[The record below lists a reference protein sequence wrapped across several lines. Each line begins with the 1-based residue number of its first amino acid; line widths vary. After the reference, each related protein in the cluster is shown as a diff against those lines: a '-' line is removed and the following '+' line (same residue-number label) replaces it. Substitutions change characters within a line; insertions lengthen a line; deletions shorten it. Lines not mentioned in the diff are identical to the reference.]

1 MIKNGTVDPD
11 VDDDKY
17 MKDLNGTPS
26 KCSIKRNANY
36 NPQQHPKY
44 LLSKNQDNFQVIFS
58 MLWANSPEL
67 CESVW
72 ALIAKLPKNQS
83 VIESLKTLKF
93 IKDVEKS
100 SAAAGGTRDE
110 AAISAAWSSML
121 DPQAIFKLLY
131 CL

>member
-1 MIKNGTVDPD
+1 
-11 VDDDKY
+11 
-17 MKDLNGTPS
+17 
-26 KCSIKRNANY
+26 
-36 NPQQHPKY
+36 
-44 LLSKNQDNFQVIFS
+44 

-131 CL
+131 CLQIMQYEFMNVALPQREDDLYDDDMNQEFNLALQAYEA